1 MLTIRIPSMHRPA
14 RANDPRNAMFPS
26 RRLVE
31 ERLARPAAVFV
42 VDGVALLIGLGV
54 LAALAWMCTFFVY
67 HL

>member
-1 MLTIRIPSMHRPA
+1 MLTIRLPRIQKPTPA
-14 RANDPRNAMFPS
+14 RDFRNEMFPS

-31 ERLARPAAVFV
+31 ERLARPATVFV

-67 HL
+67 HS